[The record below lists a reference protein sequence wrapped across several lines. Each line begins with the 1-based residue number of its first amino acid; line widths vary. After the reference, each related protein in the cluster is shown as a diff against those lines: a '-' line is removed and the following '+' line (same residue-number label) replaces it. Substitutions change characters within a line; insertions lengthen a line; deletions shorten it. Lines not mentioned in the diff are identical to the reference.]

1 MTGTASKKATAVA
14 SRREEI
20 IDVAARVIAERGI
33 KGATVRDIGQAAGI
47 LSGSLYYHFESKEQI
62 VLEVLLPSVQA
73 QHERALR
80 LRAESASASEA
91 LEALIR
97 DSVNTTARYPNQSV
111 ILRNEARAFRDIEAL
126 APIAEMRSKMLALFV
141 DVVTEGQRS
150 GEFRR
155 GIDADIVVRAI
166 FDGMLGAARWFDGPR
181 RRKPDQ
187 VAAALVDLYLHSL
200 RA

>member
-1 MTGTASKKATAVA
+1 MARTASKKATAVA

-33 KGATVRDIGQAAGI
+33 KGATVRDIGEAAGI
-47 LSGSLYYHFESKEQI
+47 LSGSLYYHFDSKEQI

-80 LRAESASASEA
+80 LRAEAASASEA

-97 DSVNTTARYPNQSV
+97 DSVTTTARYPNQSV

-126 APIAEMRSKMLALFV
+126 APIAEVRSKMLALFV
-141 DVVTEGQRS
+141 DVVADGQRS
-150 GEFRR
+150 GEFRQE
-155 GIDADIVVRAI
+155 IDADIVVRAI

-181 RRKPDQ
+181 RRRPDR
-187 VAAALVDLYLHSL
+187 VAEALVDLYLHSV

>member
-80 LRAESASASEA
+80 LRAESAGASEA

-181 RRKPDQ
+181 RRKPDR
-187 VAAALVDLYLHSL
+187 VAAALIDLYLHSL